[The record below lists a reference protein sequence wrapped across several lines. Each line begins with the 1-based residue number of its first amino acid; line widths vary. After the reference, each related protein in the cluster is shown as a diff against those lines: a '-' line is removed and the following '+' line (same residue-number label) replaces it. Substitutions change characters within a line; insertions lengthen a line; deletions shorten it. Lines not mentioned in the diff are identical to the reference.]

1 MEKLWR
7 RRLRSRWT
15 RELSQRGP
23 ISRICFRSK
32 ASLPRWSPAARK
44 HRLRRIRSKE
54 QIEELS
60 KGAHPGIKESLE
72 RLDKELNGL
81 LTGAEKSANSD
92 KTPGLD
98 DIAAE
103 AGSLYAQ
110 VGQADAAPTL
120 QEQAKEH
127 ASGELS
133 APLKNWA
140 RRKSSAVPDLNHQL
154 HAAPL
159 PELNLE
165 RRPENMPEGGDE
177 D

>member
-1 MEKLWR
+1 
-7 RRLRSRWT
+7 
-15 RELSQRGP
+15 
-23 ISRICFRSK
+23 
-32 ASLPRWSPAARK
+32 
-44 HRLRRIRSKE
+44 LRRIRSKE

-120 QEQAKEH
+120 QEQATEH

-133 APLKNWA
+133 AALQNWA
-140 RRKSSAVPDLNHQL
+140 RLKASAVPDLNHQL
-154 HAAPL
+154 HAAHL